1 MLGQIMINHQADQ
14 ASGLRQLAA
23 LSAAQGVRVFAVV
36 GGRTGVGKTSTVI
49 NLAMALTR
57 MGKRVLILDEN
68 PRHNDVNA
76 NLGLKARYDLQHVIN
91 RDKSLNEVIIRGPGG
106 VQVLTAM
113 RGIHSLA
120 KLMPRDQDWL
130 INCFSEISQAVDVVL
145 IDTAIGAASRVVSLS
160 LASQQVLIV
169 LSGSGQSITDAYA
182 LIKLISQEY
191 ARRDFLVLVNKVTS
205 ITVGQAIFDNVS
217 AVARKH
223 LSVRLE
229 SLGCIPFDDKL
240 QRASHL
246 CQSVVDIFPDSL
258 SATSYRHMADGLLR
272 STYPGNQDD
281 GVENFMQRL
290 IRTSHLDKVDFT
302 V

>member
-1 MLGQIMINHQADQ
+1 MTNRQADQ

-23 LSAAQGVRVFAVV
+23 LGAERGVRVFAVV

-49 NLAMALTR
+49 NLAMALTGI
-57 MGKRVLILDEN
+57 GKRVLILDEN

-76 NLGLKARYDLQHVIN
+76 NLGIKARYDLQHVIN
-91 RDKSLNEVIIRGPGG
+91 RDKLLNEVITHGHGG

-120 KLMPRDQDWL
+120 KMMPHDQDWL
-130 INCFSEISQAVDVVL
+130 IDCFSEISQTVDVVL

-191 ARRDFLVLVNKVTS
+191 ARRDFLVLVNKVAS
-205 ITVGQAIFDNVS
+205 AAIGQAIFDNVS

-240 QRASHL
+240 QRASYL
-246 CQSVVDIFPDSL
+246 CQSVVDIFPDSA
-258 SATSYRHMADGLLR
+258 SATSYRHLADGLLR

-290 IRTSHLDKVDFT
+290 IRSSHLDNVDFT

>member
-1 MLGQIMINHQADQ
+1 
-14 ASGLRQLAA
+14 
-23 LSAAQGVRVFAVV
+23 
-36 GGRTGVGKTSTVI
+36 
-49 NLAMALTR
+49 MALTR

-68 PRHNDVNA
+68 PRHNDINA

-91 RDKSLNEVIIRGPGG
+91 RDKLLDEVITHGPGG

-130 INCFSEISQAVDVVL
+130 INCFGEISQTVDVVL

-191 ARRDFLVLVNKVTS
+191 ARRDFLLLVNKVAS
-205 ITVGQAIFDNVS
+205 IAVGQAIFDNVA

-246 CQSVVDIFPDSL
+246 CQSVVDIFPDSV
-258 SATSYRHMADGLLR
+258 SATSYRQLADSLLR
-272 STYPGNQDD
+272 SAYPGNQDN

-290 IRTSHLDKVDFT
+290 IRTSHLDQVDFT